1 MESHES
7 TAVEA
12 ALAAGAVLRA
22 HYGRASDVRH
32 KGDVDLVTAADREAE
47 TAVIERLRRANPTH
61 RILAEESGE
70 HAGDAEF
77 VWYVDP
83 LDGTTNFVHAFPHF
97 AVSIALM
104 ARGVLVVG
112 VVHDPIRGETFR
124 ARRGAGAFLDDRR
137 IRVSTTRVLEDALVA
152 TGFPYDRAEFVR
164 LHLPA
169 FGRVLERVQG
179 VRRAGAASLDL
190 AYVACGRLD
199 AYWESALKPWDTAA
213 GSLLVS
219 EAGGIVSAYDGNRPA
234 LAFERIIAS
243 NGPLHE
249 HLRAIVNDPPRP

>member
-1 MESHES
+1 VQSHET

-22 HYGRASDVRH
+22 HHGRAADVRH
-32 KGDVDLVTAADREAE
+32 KGAVDLVTAADREAE
-47 TAVIERLRRANPTH
+47 AAVIDRLRRANPTH
-61 RILAEESGE
+61 RIVAEESGE

-104 ARGVLVVG
+104 ARGELVVG
-112 VVHDPIRGETFR
+112 VVHDPLRGETFR
-124 ARRGAGAFLDDRR
+124 ARRGAGAFLGDRP
-137 IRVSTTRVLEDALVA
+137 IRVSTTAVLEQALVA
-152 TGFPYDRAEFVR
+152 TGFPYDREAFVR
-164 LHLPA
+164 RDLPA
-169 FGRVLERVQG
+169 FARALRHVQG

-199 AYWESALKPWDTAA
+199 AYWESTLKPWDTAA

-219 EAGGIVSAYDGNRPA
+219 EAGGLVTTYDGRRPA
-234 LAFERIIAS
+234 LAYDDIVAS
-243 NGPLHE
+243 NGAVHE
-249 HLRAIVNDPPRP
+249 ALRAIVGRRESP

>member
-1 MESHES
+1 VRSHES

-12 ALAAGAVLRA
+12 ALAAGALLRA
-22 HYGRASDVRH
+22 HYGRAGDVRH

-47 TAVIERLRRANPTH
+47 AVVIDHLRRANPTH
-61 RILAEESGE
+61 RIVAEESGE

-104 ARGVLVVG
+104 ARGELVVG
-112 VVHDPIRGETFR
+112 VIHDPLRGETFR
-124 ARRGAGAFLDDRR
+124 ARRGAGAFLEDRP
-137 IRVSTTRVLEDALVA
+137 IRVSSTAALERALVA
-152 TGFPYDRAEFVR
+152 TGFPYDREAFVR
-164 LHLPA
+164 KDLPA
-169 FGRVLERVQG
+169 FGRVLRSAQG

-199 AYWESALKPWDTAA
+199 AYWESSLKPWDTAA

-219 EAGGIVSAYDGNRPA
+219 EAGGLVTDYAGRRPA
-234 LAFERIIAS
+234 LTYEEILAS
-243 NGPLHE
+243 NGAVHE
-249 HLRAIVNDPPRP
+249 ALRVIVGEATHP